1 MSRQPNNNR
10 AARLSGAAP
19 LTRMWRERMKTLQL
33 LTLSALLGGV
43 TLGLTGCDMA
53 EQAGRELAAKAEESA
68 KQMAQETLKES
79 VDTLNEKVDEAQ
91 KSAETWIGKPPPA
104 SNEKV
109 PEENSAAEPSAAPG
123 SSTTET

>member
-1 MSRQPNNNR
+1 
-10 AARLSGAAP
+10 
-19 LTRMWRERMKTLQL
+19 MKTLQVL
-33 LTLSALLGGV
+33 ALSAVLGSL

-79 VDTLNEKVDEAQ
+79 VETLNEKVDQAQ

-104 SNEKV
+104 SNEAV
-109 PEENSAAEPSAAPG
+109 PEEPAVDQPAVPG
-123 SSTTET
+123 SATTET